1 MFLLRLIMVV
11 VLVVALRRA
20 VVVVPLVA
28 AVVAK
33 AAAAKALRQLC
44 RRTVFR
50 CSAVQGSVDARHRT
64 A

>member
-20 VVVVPLVA
+20 VVVVA